1 MRGLNLK
8 DKIIKVITIILI
20 TAAVVFL
27 LYRSFGTM
35 IPGLLTAL
43 KSGNEK
49 QIEEYLAGA
58 GRWDGFLCTVLLQF
72 LQVVSVVLPGMPIQ
86 IAAGAVYGMFRAS
99 LFCYVGYVGA
109 NVVVFTVARHVGGA
123 FVEKI
128 SSRFKG
134 NRFTERLQAVNP
146 GFAVALGCLMPGI
159 PNGIIPYLA
168 AQSQLSYQ
176 GFAAAVALGSLFPIV
191 TACMTGH
198 FLLSGDYLFSV
209 ITIAALWLII
219 ILLMKNQ
226 DKVIAIAE
234 KIKNRNKTE

>member
-35 IPGLLTAL
+35 IPGLLTVL

-49 QIEEYLAGA
+49 QIEAYLADA

-72 LQVVSVVLPGMPIQ
+72 LQVVSIVIPGMPIQ

-109 NVVVFTVARHVGGA
+109 NIVVFTVARHVGGS
-123 FVEKI
+123 FVDKI

-134 NRFTERLQAVNP
+134 NRFTEKLQAVNP
-146 GFAVALGCLMPGI
+146 GFC
-159 PNGIIPYLA
+159 
-168 AQSQLSYQ
+168 
-176 GFAAAVALGSLFPIV
+176 
-191 TACMTGH
+191 
-198 FLLSGDYLFSV
+198 
-209 ITIAALWLII
+209 
-219 ILLMKNQ
+219 
-226 DKVIAIAE
+226 
-234 KIKNRNKTE
+234 R